1 MSAIKLRENIW
12 SVGIQN
18 PALRVFDVVMESKY
32 GTSYNAYL
40 VTGGEKTAL
49 IEAVHKDYFDE
60 LVRNVEEVLPIERV
74 DYLIMNHTEP
84 DHSGGVKALLER
96 CPNLTVLC
104 SASAKKFLGAIS
116 NENFPCRVVK
126 NGDTLDLGGKTLTF
140 ISAPLLHWPDS
151 MFTWDEADKTL
162 FTCDFLGAH
171 FCEPSMMDTGI
182 HPVYRQA
189 YEGEVRYYFDCIF
202 GPFKP
207 AVLDGLDK
215 MPAEAELVC
224 TSHGPCLTAATLAHV
239 KDCYRQWATP
249 APRPTVKT
257 AAVLYCSAYGCT
269 ASLAQAAA
277 QALADDGCQVTTVD
291 LVAPQ
296 GADVAALVN
305 SCDVVLFG
313 APTINRSA
321 PEAIW
326 YAVHA
331 VDAINTRGRAAG
343 AFGSFGWTGEAAGMV
358 HEQLK
363 QLKFAMPEAPFK
375 VCFTPTE
382 DDLAAVAA
390 WARSVAALVKDPA
403 PAAPAKNQKYIC
415 KLCGYIY
422 DPAAGDPDHGVAPG
436 TAFAD
441 VPSQWTCPLCG
452 MDKAMFKPL

>member
-182 HPVYRQA
+182 HAVYRQA

-215 MPAEAELVC
+215 HQPGDRRGLLRSRRHLPSLC
-224 TSHGPCLTAATLAHV
+224 PGHV
-239 KDCYRQWATP
+239 RVP
-249 APRPTVKT
+249 
-257 AAVLYCSAYGCT
+257 
-269 ASLAQAAA
+269 QAAH
-277 QALADDGCQVTTVD
+277 G
-291 LVAPQ
+291 
-296 GADVAALVN
+296 
-305 SCDVVLFG
+305 
-313 APTINRSA
+313 SA
-321 PEAIW
+321 
-326 YAVHA
+326 H
-331 VDAINTRGRAAG
+331 
-343 AFGSFGWTGEAAGMV
+343 
-358 HEQLK
+358 Q
-363 QLKFAMPEAPFK
+363 
-375 VCFTPTE
+375 
-382 DDLAAVAA
+382 
-390 WARSVAALVKDPA
+390 
-403 PAAPAKNQKYIC
+403 
-415 KLCGYIY
+415 
-422 DPAAGDPDHGVAPG
+422 
-436 TAFAD
+436 
-441 VPSQWTCPLCG
+441 
-452 MDKAMFKPL
+452 